1 MFLRVLLFV
10 CLATPGFAA
19 THQVPA
25 GGDLQAALNAAQPG
39 DTIELQSGATYVGN
53 FRLPVK
59 EGREFIVIRTGG
71 VDHELPGPG
80 VRINK
85 AHATWLAKIRSG
97 NLAPALST
105 APGAHHWRVEL
116 VEFDA
121 NATGAGDII
130 ALGAGSSQTQV
141 SQMPSDL
148 VFDRVYVHGDRVV
161 GQKRGIALNAGATHI
176 LNSYFEDFKLAGQEA
191 QAIAGWNGT
200 GPYLIENNYL
210 QAAAQS
216 VIFGGA
222 DPSVPGLVPSDI
234 TVRRNVMTKPL
245 AWRNERWLTKNGFE
259 LKNARRVLIEGNVIE
274 NVWEG
279 GQNGFAVLFTVRNQ
293 DGRAPW
299 SVVEDVTFRFN
310 IIRNA
315 GGAINILGHDNNHA
329 SRQTSRLRISDNLVY
344 GIDKDTWGGT
354 GDFVQL
360 GAKPRDVY
368 IERNT
373 VFHDGMAIRVYGGRE
388 GHEITGV
395 VIRDNVHKHN
405 AWGVKGDGTNSGN
418 PTLARYMPGVVF
430 ERNVLA
436 GGPAAQYPSGNY
448 FPSVGE
454 FEAQFVNPAAHN
466 FAFVPGSIFRSAG
479 QDGVPV
485 GADLTAMDRVMN
497 GLGGSEPE
505 RPEPGFE
512 DPRPMGKGGVVGRRV
527 RP

>member
-1 MFLRVLLFV
+1 MSLRTLIVV
-10 CLATPGFAA
+10 CLATPAFAA

-25 GGDLQAALNAAQPG
+25 GGDLQAAIEAAQPG
-39 DTIELQSGATYVGN
+39 DTIELESGATYVGN
-53 FRLPVK
+53 FRLTVK
-59 EGREFIVIRTGG
+59 DGRDFIVIRTGG
-71 VDHELPGPG
+71 ADRDLPGPG

-85 AHATWLAKIRSG
+85 SHAASLAKLRSG
-97 NLAPALST
+97 SLGAALT
-105 APGAHHWRVEL
+105 AMPGAHHWRVEL

-121 NATGAGDII
+121 NAAGAGDII
-130 ALGAGSSQTQV
+130 ALGAGSSQTQA
-141 SQMPSDL
+141 SQMPFEL
-148 VFDRVYVHGDRVV
+148 VFDRVYVHGDRVF
-161 GQKRGIALNAGATHI
+161 GQKRGIALNAGATQI
-176 LNSYFEDFKLAGQEA
+176 VNSYFEDFKLAGQEA
-191 QAIAGWNGT
+191 QAIAGWNGS

-222 DPSVPGLVPSDI
+222 DPSIPGLVPSDI

-245 AWRNERWLTKNGFE
+245 AWRSERWLTKNGFE
-259 LKNARRVLIEGNVIE
+259 LKNARRVLVEGNIIE

-299 SVVEDVTFRFN
+299 SVVEDVTFRYN

-315 GGAINILGHDNNHA
+315 GGAINVLGYDNNHP
-329 SRQTSRLRISDNLVY
+329 SQQTRRLRISDNLVY

-360 GAKPRDVY
+360 GAKPRDIS

-395 VIRDNVHKHN
+395 VIRDNVHRHN

-418 PTLARYMPGVVF
+418 PTLTRYMPGAIF

-436 GGPAAQYPSGNY
+436 GGPAAQYPAGNY
-448 FPSVGE
+448 FPSVGD
-454 FEAQFVNPAAHN
+454 FEAQFVNVAGQN

-479 QDGVPV
+479 TDGSPV
-485 GADLTAMDRVMN
+485 GADLAVMDGVMS
-497 GLGGSEPE
+497 GIGGSDND
-505 RPEPGFE
+505 RPVPDFDPV
-512 DPRPMGKGGVVGRRV
+512 DPRPMGKRRLV
-527 RP
+527 SPR